1 LISVSNKLGVVGFAK
16 ELQRYGL
23 EILSTGGIARV
34 LSENGI
40 KVQEVSDF
48 TGHPEMLEGRVYLEL
63 FDLEV
68 LAELYRFLRC

>member
-1 LISVSNKLGVVGFAK
+1 VGFAK
-16 ELQRYGL
+16 GLQRHGL
-23 EILSTGGIARV
+23 EILSTGGTARI

-48 TGHPEMLEGRVYLEL
+48 TGHPEMLEERVYLEP